1 MTKEERLELFAMQSE
16 LINEPL
22 HKVGKHKEVDEVI
35 KNQIVHFAN
44 LVIAHEREQFC
55 LQLRQFHDSISLAS
69 VSEIVSR
76 GEE

>member
-1 MTKEERLELFAMQSE
+1 MTKEERLELFAIQSE
-16 LINEPL
+16 LINEPF
-22 HKVGKHKEVDEVI
+22 HKVGKHKQVDDLV
-35 KNQIVHFAN
+35 KSQIVHFAN

-69 VSEIVSR
+69 VSKIVSG

>member
-16 LINEPL
+16 LISEPF
-22 HKVGKHKEVDEVI
+22 HKVDKHKEVDEVI

-69 VSEIVSR
+69 VSEIVLR